1 MRRRGETAV
10 AQTWV
15 YYKSTTA
22 QMVNAAAAKY
32 APSRRSRMG
41 SPNRLGSWRIT
52 DAGFRRHTDPRPT
65 ETAVARHRQRIE
77 VIVVVDRP
85 DPETIS
91 AVRAVNDPRLQLIV
105 NPQPSTAA
113 GARNAGADHARG
125 EWIAFPDDNDEWLP
139 SKLERQIAFSSGR
152 PPALLSC
159 LSRVVTP
166 TATYAWP
173 QVIFDS
179 SGPID
184 EYLFDRRSLLGGW
197 GFIQTSSYL
206 LPAGCLIM
214 YGSTSRALMTIGS
227 SHCACRNGRKRAST
241 PFRKC
246 WSFFISR
253 RSGCPLRPGRRHGRL
268 LSDGS
273 RAYDRSSPGVP
284 IAVSVW
290 VSSALGRPGKEPT
303 RRFPNCSTAHF
314 GTALPN
320 GGCCEVCYTVGWVR
334 APPEQAACVGDC
346 TDNRPIKQKLRWE
359 SSVEFK
365 EMNNELAR

>member
-1 MRRRGETAV
+1 
-10 AQTWV
+10 
-15 YYKSTTA
+15 
-22 QMVNAAAAKY
+22 
-32 APSRRSRMG
+32 MG

-105 NPQPSTAA
+105 NPQPSIAA

-173 QVIFDS
+173 QVIFDN

-206 LPAGCLIM
+206 LPRWLFDKVRFNVESPHDDWEFVLRLSKQAGASIETVPEVLVVLYSEEERPSLTTRTSSWSASLRWLEGIGPFLTRRAYSGFCL
-214 YGSTSRALMTIGS
+214 GVV
-227 SHCACRNGRKRAST
+227 
-241 PFRKC
+241 
-246 WSFFISR
+246 
-253 RSGCPLRPGRRHGRL
+253 
-268 LSDGS
+268 GS
-273 RAYDRSSPGVP
+273 RAAREGAYKAFPELLHRAFRNGSPELWQVLPFLAYWLTPQGFRGLLRGMLRGRLDPRS
-284 IAVSVW
+284 A
-290 VSSALGRPGKEPT
+290 
-303 RRFPNCSTAHF
+303 
-314 GTALPN
+314 
-320 GGCCEVCYTVGWVR
+320 
-334 APPEQAACVGDC
+334 
-346 TDNRPIKQKLRWE
+346 
-359 SSVEFK
+359 
-365 EMNNELAR
+365 